1 MIPWVPWQLQK
12 IFTTLSL
19 NSVEGGGG
27 GVVKND
33 ETTRCTYNVTPTLFL
48 YFIHLFIVAFIL
60 FVNIYML
67 NTIKDRADDDTWC
80 PY

>member
-1 MIPWVPWQLQK
+1 MIPWVPWKLQK

-19 NSVEGGGG
+19 NSVEGDG

-67 NTIKDRADDDTWC
+67 NKIKDRADDDTWC